1 MSEGRGRSSRC
12 RRWVFVATLGLALL
26 AGLPVLLRLISDS
39 RARQRTY
46 SLEDVPPRSVA
57 IIFGAGYWPGYGLSA
72 VLEDRVATGVAL
84 YQQGSVKK
92 LLMTGDNRT
101 LDYNE
106 PGAMRARAIE
116 LGVPAEDIVLDY
128 AGRRTYDSCYRAGAI
143 FRVEDAILVTQA
155 YHLDRALL
163 TANGLGLEAISVA
176 ADRRDYRYIRH
187 YWLRELAAT
196 TVAYWQVYVTR
207 PEPVLGDPLPIWP

>member
-1 MSEGRGRSSRC
+1 MSEKRRPSRGC
-12 RRWVFVATLGLALL
+12 RRWVLIAALGLTLL
-26 AGLPVLLRLISDS
+26 AGLPVLLRLISDR

-46 SLEDVPPRSVA
+46 TLEDVPPRSAA
-57 IIFGAGYWPGYGLSA
+57 IVFGAGYWPGYGLSA
-72 VLEDRVATGVAL
+72 VLEDRVVTGVAL
-84 YQQGSVKK
+84 YQQGRVKK

-116 LGVPAEDIVLDY
+116 LGVPSEDIVLDY

-143 FRVEDAILVTQA
+143 FQLEDAILVTQA

-163 TANGLGLEAISVA
+163 TANGLGLDAVGVP
-176 ADRRDYRYIRH
+176 ADRREYRYIRH

>member
-1 MSEGRGRSSRC
+1 MSEGWLRGRGC
-12 RRWVFVATLGLALL
+12 RRWAIAAVLGFALL
-26 AGLPVLLRLISDS
+26 VGLSLLLRLISDR
-39 RARQRTY
+39 RACQRTY

-128 AGRRTYDSCYRAGAI
+128 AGRRTHDSCYRAGAI

-163 TANGLGLEAISVA
+163 TANGLGLEAIGVP
-176 ADRRDYRYIRH
+176 ADRRDYRHIRH

-207 PEPVLGDPLPIWP
+207 PEPVLGEPLPIWP

>member
-1 MSEGRGRSSRC
+1 VSEGWTRSKGC
-12 RRWVFVATLGLALL
+12 RRWAIAAVLGFALL
-26 AGLPVLLRLISDS
+26 VGLPVLLRLISDR

-46 SLEDVPPRSVA
+46 MLDDVPPRSVA

-101 LDYNE
+101 EDYNE
-106 PGAMRARAIE
+106 PAAMRERAIE

-143 FRVEDAILVTQA
+143 FRLEDAILVTQA

-163 TANGLGLEAISVA
+163 TANGLGLDAVGVP

-196 TVAYWQVYVTR
+196 TVAYWQVFITR
-207 PEPVLGDPLPIWP
+207 PKPVLGEPLPIWP